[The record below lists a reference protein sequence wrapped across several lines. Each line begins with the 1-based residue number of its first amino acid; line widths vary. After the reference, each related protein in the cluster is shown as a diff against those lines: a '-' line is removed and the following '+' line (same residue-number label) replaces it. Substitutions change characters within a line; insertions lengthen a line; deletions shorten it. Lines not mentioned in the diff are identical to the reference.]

1 MTQGVKEMKKV
12 AIASILAVVAS
23 AALAQLRPGE
33 GVAND
38 HATGI
43 NERDVVFV
51 QRGGG
56 NAYGYRSYDM
66 AIGFTFLPWA
76 VPNFESS
83 VKGLRLNLGWGSYA
97 GTYGLDVGAFS
108 NAGDFAG
115 IAGNFLGNFVE
126 GDAAGLQVGLVN
138 VVGRDMAG
146 LQIGLVNYTSHLSG
160 VQIGLL
166 NFATQQWTLPIINIA
181 F

>member
-1 MTQGVKEMKKV
+1 MKKS
-12 AIASILAVVAS
+12 AIALVLAMAAS

-33 GVAND
+33 GIAND
-38 HATGI
+38 HATGA
-43 NERDVVFV
+43 NARDVVFV

-56 NAYGYRSYDM
+56 NPYGYRSYDM
-66 AIGFTFLPWA
+66 AVGFTFLPWA

-83 VKGLRLNLGWGSYA
+83 VKGLRLNLGWGHYA
-97 GTYGLDVGAFS
+97 GTYGVDAGAFS
-108 NAGDFAG
+108 NSGEFAG
-115 IAGNFLGNFVE
+115 IAGNFLGNVVE

-138 VVGRDMAG
+138 VVGGDTAG
-146 LQIGLVNYTSHLSG
+146 LQIGLVNYTSRLSG

-166 NFATQQWTLPIINIA
+166 NFATEQWTLPIINIA

>member
-1 MTQGVKEMKKV
+1 MKR
-12 AIASILAVVAS
+12 IALFASVFAVS
-23 AALAQLRPGE
+23 AAFAQQRPGE

-38 HATGI
+38 HATGAKST
-43 NERDVVFV
+43 DVVFV

-56 NAYGYRSYDM
+56 NAYGYRSYDT
-66 AIGFTFLPWA
+66 AIGFTFFPWA
-76 VPNFESS
+76 APNFEST
-83 VKGLRLNLGWGSYA
+83 VKVFRLNLGWGGYA

-108 NAGDFAG
+108 NAGDFGG
-115 IAGNFLGNFVE
+115 IAVNFFGNAVKS
-126 GDAAGLQVGLVN
+126 DAAGIQIGFVN
-138 VVGRDMAG
+138 VVGGRTAG

-166 NFATQQWTLPIINIA
+166 NFATEQWTLPLLNIA